1 MVEQLVE
8 PRREVTD
15 VILGDDFTKKDDN
28 PLLLKLRVGR
38 LAGYCDVISAFQ
50 AVDNVRAHA

>member
-1 MVEQLVE
+1 MVE

-15 VILGDDFTKKDDN
+15 VILDDDFTKKDDN
-28 PLLLKLRVGR
+28 ALRTAETQSGG

-50 AVDNVRAHA
+50 AVDNIHVHA